1 MMLNRTLA
9 GGLAVCAVTLL
20 LGACALSPQTIPV
33 EPSLAVDEVDVG
45 HGRRIALEAVD
56 SRTDK
61 TLGTRGGIYADSSTI
76 STDAGIQEAVRGAMA
91 EALTTQGFN
100 VVDPGAEAEMRM
112 RVALEELTY
121 QAFGDPVV
129 RTVEI
134 GSKVSSTITRG
145 SETYTGRAGITKTRN
160 VLTAPAP
167 EDNEAYINDALAMS
181 LEKLLADPRYLDF
194 IK

>member
-1 MMLNRTLA
+1 MMFNRILVRGMVMGAATM
-9 GGLAVCAVTLL
+9 L
-20 LGACALSPQTIPV
+20 LGGCALSPQTVPV

-91 EALTTQGFN
+91 EALTTQGFI
-100 VVDPGAEAEMRM
+100 VVEPGAEAEMRM
-112 RVALEELTY
+112 RVALEELSY

-129 RTVEI
+129 RSVEV
-134 GSKVSSTITRG
+134 GSKVSNTITRG
-145 SETYTGRAGITKTRN
+145 SETYTGRAGLTRTRN

-194 IK
+194 IR